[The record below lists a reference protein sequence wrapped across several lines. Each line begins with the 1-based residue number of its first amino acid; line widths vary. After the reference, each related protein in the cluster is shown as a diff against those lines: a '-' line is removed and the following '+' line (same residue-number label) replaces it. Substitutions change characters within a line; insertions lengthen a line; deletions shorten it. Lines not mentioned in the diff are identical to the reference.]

1 VKKFFNQR
9 SSMKLL
15 FSETLP
21 DYQHYIFPYAIWAFP
36 QADETPADFFA
47 RGFLPSS
54 KNLDRFYLCRSL
66 RVALAEFKLSSENRR
81 ILRKGEGFAFKLVP
95 RAQFDFTP
103 ERRAFCL
110 SYATSKFGQEVMT
123 PSRLDNLFNSAIT
136 SHLLLFYEKQTR
148 REVGCVTMFLQPK
161 AVAQYY
167 YAFYDLDCAAQ
178 NLGMFMMT
186 CAVNFFAEQNYE
198 HIYLGSCYSRNALY
212 KTQFAGAEFFN
223 GANWSRNL
231 EELKFLIARSESPQ
245 TQHLFEAE
253 EYIHRFHEG
262 ALGIAVQ
269 RSLFE
274 VS

>member
-1 VKKFFNQR
+1 
-9 SSMKLL
+9 MKLL

-36 QADETPADFFA
+36 EASEPPADFFA

-66 RVALAEFKLSSENRR
+66 RVALADFKLSSENRR
-81 ILRKGEGFAFKLVP
+81 ILRKGEGFAFELVP

-110 SYATSKFGQEVMT
+110 NYAASKFGQEVMT
-123 PSRLDNLFNSAIT
+123 PSRLDKLFNSAIT
-136 SHLLLFYEKQTR
+136 SHLLLFYEHQTR

-161 AVAQYY
+161 AAAQYY
-167 YAFYDLDCAAQ
+167 YAFYALDYAAQ

-186 CAVNFFAEQNYE
+186 SAVNFFAEQSYE

-223 GANWSRNL
+223 GANWSRDL
-231 EELKFLIARSESPQ
+231 EELKFLIARSASPQ
-245 TQHLFEAE
+245 TQHLFEVE
-253 EYIHRFHEG
+253 EYIHRFHES

-274 VS
+274 IS